1 MDTPAGSGAA
11 ERLKASTQSLGYV
24 ILLSTITAISGFL
37 FGYNTAVINGV
48 LLFLRRQFAPSDL
61 DAEIAASAILV
72 GALLGAAAASIIGDR
87 YGRKKSLMFSA
98 VLFTIS
104 PLAAAVAST
113 VALFS
118 AARLVGGLAIGL
130 ASVLTPVYIA
140 EISPSKH
147 RGALVSLNQL
157 GIVIGILVALLA
169 GWGLSGLGEN
179 SWRWMLAVAVVPSLI
194 FFGGLFAIPE
204 SPRWLITRGRSTEAM
219 RTLAR
224 LVGERAAAEEV
235 QTVTTASAEEQGSWS
250 ELFSGDMR
258 KRLAVGMSLALF
270 SQITGVNAVLYYGS
284 VIIREHF
291 PGQSTGM
298 VLASSVIIGTVN
310 LIATLVAMVFL
321 DRWGRRVILMTA
333 SGGMA
338 VALACLVVGLNV
350 PSSPPVLMLA
360 SIKGVGLETAE
371 MLVVEVLT
379 RHLRDRRAVARYGG
393 LTGSPD
399 ESGSR
404 SREKGL
410 ARAGNAR
417 VRRGMIQLAW
427 RFLMFQK
434 ESALAKWFEAR
445 TANGPRGVRKT
456 MIVALARKL
465 LIDLWRFVEDGVMPA
480 GVELFDPA

>member
-270 SQITGVNAVLYYGS
+270 SQVTGVNAVLYYGS

-350 PSSPPVLMLA
+350 PSAPPVLMLA
-360 SIKGVGLETAE
+360 SILFYVAFFAFGMGPGPWLIISEIFPTKVRGRAASIATSTLWSGALLVTFTFLSLVRVLKLSGTFAVFGALSFACFLYVWKAVPETKGRTLEQIQ
-371 MLVVEVLT
+371 
-379 RHLRDRRAVARYGG
+379 
-393 LTGSPD
+393 
-399 ESGSR
+399 ESWS
-404 SREKGL
+404 K
-410 ARAGNAR
+410 
-417 VRRGMIQLAW
+417 
-427 RFLMFQK
+427 
-434 ESALAKWFEAR
+434 
-445 TANGPRGVRKT
+445 
-456 MIVALARKL
+456 
-465 LIDLWRFVEDGVMPA
+465 
-480 GVELFDPA
+480 